1 MQVLGCNLLKMIIRS
16 NYQGIPMENVRVIIK
31 QVLEGLLYL
40 HEKCKIIHTDIKPE
54 NVLVMRFI

>member
-1 MQVLGCNLLKMIIRS
+1 MIIRS

-54 NVLVMRFI
+54 NVLVKCAFSHQ